1 MPTTVIVH
9 LSGQDPFVAE
19 VENLP
24 APTDQT
30 VTFLNPRQRD
40 NKPLHY
46 ISDEAVSII
55 FPLHRISFI
64 EVMPGEE
71 SREEIDLFFRT

>member
-9 LSGQDPFVAE
+9 VSGQDPFVAE

-24 APTDQT
+24 APGDQSINF
-30 VTFLNPRQRD
+30 VNPRQRD

-46 ISDEAVSII
+46 VSDEAVSVI

-71 SREEIDLFFRT
+71 TRGEIDLFFRT